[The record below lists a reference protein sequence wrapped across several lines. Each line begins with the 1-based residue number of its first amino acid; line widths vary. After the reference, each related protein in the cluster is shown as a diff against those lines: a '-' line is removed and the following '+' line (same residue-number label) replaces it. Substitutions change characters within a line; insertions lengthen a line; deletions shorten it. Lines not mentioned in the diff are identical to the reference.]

1 MSTENIVNAEIRT
14 DRGKG
19 ASRRLRRDG
28 KLPGIVYGAGDEPIS
43 LTLDH
48 NKMVQNTDSESFYS
62 QILTLDVEG
71 KSMRVIVRDL
81 HRHPYKRLLMHIDFM
96 RVSENELIQISVP
109 LHYMGEEDCVGVKLG
124 GGIINHVETE
134 VLVSCLPK
142 DLPEFI
148 EVDLSQLNI
157 GESVHLSDL
166 IFPEGVTSVDL
177 SHGEDHDKGLA
188 SVHLARV
195 STEDDEDSDT
205 AAETTEDTD
214 ESDTSDKEDA

>member
-1 MSTENIVNAEIRT
+1 MSTKNIVNADVRT
-14 DRGKG
+14 DQGKG

-28 KLPGIVYGAGDEPIS
+28 KLPAIVYGGGDESVS

-48 NKMVQNTDSESFYS
+48 NQMIQNAETESFYS
-62 QILTLDVEG
+62 QILTLNVED
-71 KSMRVIVRDL
+71 KSMQVIVRDL

-96 RVSENELIQISVP
+96 RVKADELIQISVP

-148 EVDLSQLNI
+148 EVDLSELNV
-157 GESVHLSDL
+157 GESVHLSDV

-188 SVHLARV
+188 SVHLART
-195 STEDDEDSDT
+195 STDDDDSD
-205 AAETTEDTD
+205 AAETTEDAAD
-214 ESDTSDKEDA
+214 GDVSDKEDA

>member
-1 MSTENIVNAEIRT
+1 MSTEYIVNAEIRT

-28 KLPGIVYGAGDEPIS
+28 KLLGIVYGAGDEPIS

-48 NKMVQNTDSESFYS
+48 NKMIQNTESESFYS

-142 DLPEFI
+142 DLPEFL
-148 EVDLSQLNI
+148 EVDLSQLNV

-195 STEDDEDSDT
+195 STDDDSDT
-205 AAETTEDTD
+205 AAETAEDTD

>member
-1 MSTENIVNAEIRT
+1 MSTKNIVNADVRT
-14 DRGKG
+14 DQGKG

-28 KLPGIVYGAGDEPIS
+28 KLPAIVYGGGDESVS

-48 NKMVQNTDSESFYS
+48 NQMIQNAETESFYS
-62 QILTLDVEG
+62 QILTLNVED
-71 KSMRVIVRDL
+71 KSMQVIVRDL

-96 RVSENELIQISVP
+96 RVKADELIQISVP

-148 EVDLSQLNI
+148 EVDLSELNV
-157 GESVHLSDL
+157 GESVHLSDV

-188 SVHLARV
+188 SVHLART
-195 STEDDEDSDT
+195 STDDDDSD
-205 AAETTEDTD
+205 AAETTDD
-214 ESDTSDKEDA
+214 AADGDVSDKEDA